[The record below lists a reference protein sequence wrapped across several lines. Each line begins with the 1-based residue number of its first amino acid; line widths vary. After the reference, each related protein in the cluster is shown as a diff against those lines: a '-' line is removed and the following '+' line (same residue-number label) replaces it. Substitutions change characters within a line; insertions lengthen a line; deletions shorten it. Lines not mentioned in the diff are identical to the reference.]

1 VKTEPLKA
9 IRVAVVSWCCN
20 DHSTF
25 NKMKGGRYKC
35 TEITDAMRVSA
46 RALRDRLDRYDAGI
60 ILGPGSADVWNIDN
74 SWETGAKE
82 LLENLLPE
90 HFQVW
95 RSERTWRSVEKVA
108 DGWHMISHAKNT
120 EMVAKHIARAVDYVV
135 SCRYLHGLLQH
146 DNKLAGD
153 GELRPYLDQAEKQ
166 VTQEDFVQ
174 AMKTLWSGAEYKA
187 DNLSPQASKAV
198 FDELVPKDTLRATG
212 SREIIAEG
220 IAEAGEEIAYAY
232 DRSGPVL
239 VEDEMLTA
247 TDPVDKDSQR
257 IEKLFKQAMDD
268 ETKATNRSTS
278 SAAAEPIEPMD
289 VDAFPG
295 ESREETAWYQ
305 SLRDKQIVGFH
316 PRGSNPKEAGATWMP
331 VKEWWD

>member
-1 VKTEPLKA
+1 
-9 IRVAVVSWCCN
+9 
-20 DHSTF
+20 
-25 NKMKGGRYKC
+25 
-35 TEITDAMRVSA
+35 
-46 RALRDRLDRYDAGI
+46 
-60 ILGPGSADVWNIDN
+60 
-74 SWETGAKE
+74 
-82 LLENLLPE
+82 
-90 HFQVW
+90 
-95 RSERTWRSVEKVA
+95 
-108 DGWHMISHAKNT
+108 
-120 EMVAKHIARAVDYVV
+120 VDYVV

-153 GELRPYLDQAEKQ
+153 GGLRPYLDQAEKL

-212 SREIIAEG
+212 SREIMAEG
-220 IAEAGEEIAYAY
+220 LAGAGEEIAYAY

-239 VEDEMLTA
+239 VEDENKEA
-247 TDPVDKDSQR
+247 GGIKR
-257 IEKLFKQAMDD
+257 LFNQAMHD

-295 ESREETAWYQ
+295 ESREETAWYE
-305 SLRDKQIVGFH
+305 SLREKQTVGFH